1 MNPKDV
7 DIKYKA
13 NQMFN
18 KSFLFKKR
26 TRNPITSAIT
36 PVIIVV
42 IIFII
47 FKISKLFK
55 PQRKIIIFID
65 IMRIKYI

>member
-1 MNPKDV
+1 MKPKEV
-7 DIKYKA
+7 DTKYKA
-13 NQMFN
+13 NQMCN

-26 TRNPITSAIT
+26 TRNPIIRAIA

-47 FKISKLFK
+47 FKRSKLSK
-55 PQRKIIIFID
+55 PQYLIIIFID
-65 IMRIKYI
+65 IMRIKYM